1 MRKNIP
7 TLILSI
13 ALLCPVLSVY
23 AWGMTRTPED
33 RGPSS
38 NISYTDAF
46 SAFRGRACRETPG
59 GEHSRGEAGIGLFA
73 SDKGLFGACAGDEG
87 TLPVVPVVVNDSV
100 ESFLKYFQTTG
111 RKHFERWLARA
122 EGYDALVKSILRQE
136 GLPEDL
142 FYIAFIESGL
152 NPKARSNRDAVGMWQ
167 FIKPTAVRYGLRV
180 DWWVDERMDPEKATL
195 AAAGYFKSLYER
207 FGSWYLAAA
216 GYNAGEGSVMRAI
229 KRHDSTDFW
238 ELAKHKGILGRETRQ
253 YVPKYLAA
261 MLIAKDP
268 ERYGFYELEYSG
280 AVSYDKV
287 TIPHVTDLRVIASS
301 AGITV
306 EDVQSLNPELL
317 RWFTPPGY
325 DNYEL
330 KLPAGT
336 LERFNENFAK
346 IPPPERVRFQR
357 HRVKPG
363 DTLWGIAKRYGTSV
377 KPILYLNDL
386 KNPKSIKPGNIII
399 VPVRAEKGLDVV
411 LVSWALHG

>member
-229 KRHDSTDFW
+229 KRHDSARTACNRKECMLFKSPHIGSAVHIRRRFHAQRRSHLGYKRDRGKEVRGRQDADFR
-238 ELAKHKGILGRETRQ
+238 LGR
-253 YVPKYLAA
+253 P
-261 MLIAKDP
+261 
-268 ERYGFYELEYSG
+268 
-280 AVSYDKV
+280 
-287 TIPHVTDLRVIASS
+287 
-301 AGITV
+301 GIRR
-306 EDVQSLNPELL
+306 D
-317 RWFTPPGY
+317 
-325 DNYEL
+325 
-330 KLPAGT
+330 A
-336 LERFNENFAK
+336 
-346 IPPPERVRFQR
+346 
-357 HRVKPG
+357 
-363 DTLWGIAKRYGTSV
+363 
-377 KPILYLNDL
+377 
-386 KNPKSIKPGNIII
+386 
-399 VPVRAEKGLDVV
+399 
-411 LVSWALHG
+411 